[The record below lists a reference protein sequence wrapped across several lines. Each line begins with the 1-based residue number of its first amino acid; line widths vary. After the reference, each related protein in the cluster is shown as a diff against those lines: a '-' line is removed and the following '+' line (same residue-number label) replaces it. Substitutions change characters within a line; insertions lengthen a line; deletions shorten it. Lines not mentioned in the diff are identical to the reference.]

1 MISGVAS
8 EIINLVLILLNEQ
21 FLYVILILLLLT
33 FKLLQTV
40 YDELLIVLLLLF
52 PVLVDEGKAE
62 IGDVDAVQPRFEDVE
77 GFTLGQDH

>member
-77 GFTLGQDH
+77 GFTLRQDH